1 MRNGKSEKQP
11 HVRALPWIIVY
22 AIALAAAVIAFFV
35 LRDDSGPEIFGSLDT
50 RFGSDIKFEYNG
62 QSLEYR
68 GNELT
73 NVLFFVTDEEDS
85 QAEFMFLLCAD
96 RRERKTTIFYI
107 DQDLPGADDVE
118 AVSHLLGGI
127 PVAGQVTVD
136 AVDLAE
142 AVRGADDLS
151 QIDLNA
157 FLQTAQIT
165 TDLSQH
171 AISDYMTS
179 WSKYRQGPVIR
190 TSNADALGA
199 MIAET
204 FFE

>member
-1 MRNGKSEKQP
+1 MRHLEYEKRPQ
-11 HVRALPWIIVY
+11 VRALPWIIVY

-35 LRDDSGPEIFGSLDT
+35 MRDDGGPEIFGSLDT

-85 QAEFMFLLCAD
+85 QGEFMFLLCAD

-118 AVSHLLGGI
+118 AVSYLLGGI

-142 AVRGADDLS
+142 AVRGAEDLS

-179 WSKYRQGPVIR
+179 WSKYQQGPVIR
-190 TSNADALGA
+190 TSNAAALGA

>member
-1 MRNGKSEKQP
+1 MRHLEYEKRPQ
-11 HVRALPWIIVY
+11 VRALPWIIVY

-35 LRDDSGPEIFGSLDT
+35 MRDDSGPEIFGSLDT

-73 NVLFFVTDEEDS
+73 NVLFFVTDEENS
-85 QAEFMFLLCAD
+85 QAEFLFLLCAD

-118 AVSHLLGGI
+118 SVSHLLGGI

-142 AVRGADDLS
+142 AVRGAEDLS

-179 WSKYRQGPVIR
+179 WSKYQQGSVIR
-190 TSNADALGA
+190 TSNVAALGA